1 MNMFHI
7 LCAFRIYTYIYTYC
21 NMYVYI
27 YMIYIDLYIKIYLHR
42 LFLHKAYRYIITY
55 IFIFICFYLPSVQRA
70 RGGSRYIY
78 VLHPYSVAGNLA
90 TCAKFHQDF

>member
-1 MNMFHI
+1 M
-7 LCAFRIYTYIYTYC
+7 
-21 NMYVYI
+21 YI

-42 LFLHKAYRYIITY
+42 LHKAYRYIITY

-70 RGGSRYIY
+70 RGGSRYIC

-90 TCAKFHQDF
+90 TCAKFDQNF